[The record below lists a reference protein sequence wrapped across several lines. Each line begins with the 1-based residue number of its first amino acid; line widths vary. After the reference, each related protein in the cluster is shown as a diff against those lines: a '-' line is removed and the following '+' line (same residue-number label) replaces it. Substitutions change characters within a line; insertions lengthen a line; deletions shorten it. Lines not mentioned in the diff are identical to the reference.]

1 MRLRNLRIEIDRIEL
16 EIRCS
21 MNKYKHDYAVSIER
35 IILAVALSEEM
46 VSFIRFNRLRCSDV
60 LRKNILS

>member
-1 MRLRNLRIEIDRIEL
+1 MNRIEL

-21 MNKYKHDYAVSIER
+21 MNKYKHDYAVSIGR

-46 VSFIRFNRLRCSDV
+46 FSFIRFNRLRCSDV
-60 LRKNILS
+60 LRKKHLILEVEAT